1 MKLVA
6 PVLALSLASAFAS
19 SARADSAFGRQTTSD
34 VRGQVDGNATSP
46 TGDGV
51 YGRFDGDLDLGVGA
65 GAAYLTGPGRFGFS
79 GRLSA
84 HYFAVAGVYVD
95 YWDALD
101 GGASTRRALGFGVDV
116 RPLFIPRWSTNRQ
129 IGRPF
134 VDLTLDSIS
143 LGLGAFFAQPND
155 ESFGDER
162 GFEASL
168 GFGVPL
174 LARADG
180 PWLELRGALEWP
192 NSSDVREKA
201 LLLLTFHFFTLSP
214 FARAD

>member
-1 MKLVA
+1 MKLAVRASILITLLA
-6 PVLALSLASAFAS
+6 PSAYAE
-19 SARADSAFGRQTTSD
+19 SAFGRQTSSD
-34 VRGQVDGNATSP
+34 VRGQVDSNAASP

-65 GAAYLTGPGRFGFS
+65 GASYLTGADRFAFS
-79 GRLSA
+79 ARLSA
-84 HYFAVAGVYVD
+84 HYFSVAGVYVD
-95 YWDALD
+95 YADALD
-101 GGASTRRALGFGVDV
+101 GEADPRRALGFGVDV

-134 VDLTLDSIS
+134 LDLTLDSIS
-143 LGLGAFFAQPND
+143 LGLGAFFAEPED

-168 GFGVPL
+168 GLGLPL

-192 NSSDVREKA
+192 NSGDMRAKA
-201 LLLLTFHFFTLSP
+201 LALLSFHFFALTP

>member
-1 MKLVA
+1 MKRLA
-6 PVLALSLASAFAS
+6 PALAISFLFAPSAHAE
-19 SARADSAFGRQTTSD
+19 SAFGRQTTSD
-34 VRGQVDGNATSP
+34 VRGQVDENAASP

-65 GAAYLTGPGRFGFS
+65 GASYLNGPDRFAFS

-84 HYFAVAGVYVD
+84 HYFSVAGIYVD
-95 YWDALD
+95 YADAL
-101 GGASTRRALGFGVDV
+101 GSEASPRRALGFGVDV

-143 LGLGAFFAQPND
+143 LGLGAFFAQPYA

-192 NSSDVREKA
+192 NSGEMREKA
-201 LLLLTFHFFTLSP
+201 LALLSYHFFTLSP